1 MTGRPAGV
9 TRTNALGTERM
20 ARRLGDGLPG
30 GEEALR
36 SAVWEFMRPIL
47 SPALA
52 ALNREAFVT
61 DDGGIETTVDL
72 EGYQATSSLDDLAL
86 EIDSDK

>member
-1 MTGRPAGV
+1 MGRKLAD
-9 TRTNALGTERM
+9 A
-20 ARRLGDGLPG
+20 LPG

-36 SAVWEFMRPIL
+36 SAVWEFMRPML

-61 DDGGIETTVDL
+61 EDRIETTVDL
-72 EGYQATSSLDDLAL
+72 EGHRATSSLDDLAL
-86 EIDSDK
+86 DR